1 MQPLAASAARSRRD
15 APQSASDKGLC
26 CQLLQQT
33 LSLMIN
39 GVCRLQQEEGLCCM
53 ASQQAAH
60 FIHKERQKKKT
71 QWAFD
76 LRPEGVTC
84 VASEVVKV
92 NHEPPGS
99 LPGFEDD
106 LTQLPNCVITTS
118 LDACWKTPFISFCYE
133 RSKDSFHY
141 QNLIHSGR

>member
-1 MQPLAASAARSRRD
+1 
-15 APQSASDKGLC
+15 
-26 CQLLQQT
+26 
-33 LSLMIN
+33 MIN

>member
-1 MQPLAASAARSRRD
+1 MAFVDFNRKKACVVWPLNRPLTSYTKRGR
-15 APQSASDKGLC
+15 
-26 CQLLQQT
+26 
-33 LSLMIN
+33 
-39 GVCRLQQEEGLCCM
+39 
-53 ASQQAAH
+53 
-60 FIHKERQKKKT
+60 KKKT

-133 RSKDSFHY
+133 RSKDLFHY